1 MRVIFFSK
9 CLQFDADFK
18 SGEKNRQYV
27 VKFLD
32 NCISFSSAKFQILKS
47 EYLSSAV
54 NIITKSQK
62 TSNITNKRGFPGQ
75 FPLQWQNNFIK
86 VLSWIFRNFSW
97 PFNMLT
103 VEGCYE
109 VGYLDTSLT
118 MPFAVCNFET
128 T

>member
-75 FPLQWQNNFIK
+75 SPLQ
-86 VLSWIFRNFSW
+86 
-97 PFNMLT
+97 
-103 VEGCYE
+103 
-109 VGYLDTSLT
+109 
-118 MPFAVCNFET
+118 
-128 T
+128 